1 MTTNIIDNQLI
12 KLNINA
18 KTYSIDPQDQV
29 LRLLNHNLLLNK
41 TGYSS
46 NIKSVQSLVEEAP
59 TGAGEYELF
68 FEENKTVLTYSCN
81 TIVVASEH
89 PFDLRIDEFGDI
101 LLDIYSFSLVS
112 ENEFAVSVLNR
123 STENDIVL
131 NYLAVSS
138 TLLGSSYVYT

>member
-1 MTTNIIDNQLI
+1 MTANIDNQLI

-29 LRLLNHNLLLNK
+29 LKLLNHNLLLNK

-46 NIKSVQSLVEEAP
+46 NVKSVPSLVEAAP

-68 FEENKTVLTYSCN
+68 FEENKTVLTDACN
-81 TIVVASEH
+81 TIVIASEY
-89 PFDLRIDEFGDI
+89 PFDLRIDDGDI
-101 LLDIYSFSLVS
+101 ILDLYSFSIVS

-123 STENDIVL
+123 SIENDIVL

-138 TLLGSSYVYT
+138 TLLGSSYVHM

>member
-1 MTTNIIDNQLI
+1 MTLQSIDNKLI

-18 KTYSIDPQDQV
+18 KTYDIDPQDQV
-29 LRLLNHNLLLNK
+29 ITLLNYNLLLDK

-46 NIKSVQSLVEEAP
+46 NVKSVLSLVEAAP

-68 FEENKTVLTYSCN
+68 FEENKTVLTESCN
-81 TIVVASEH
+81 TIVVASES
-89 PFDLRIDEFGDI
+89 PFDLRIDDGDI
-101 LLDIYSFSLVS
+101 ILDLYSFSLVS

-138 TLLGSSYVYT
+138 TLLGSSYVYM